1 MALKISALPGLIMDP
16 ETPGIYPGK
25 LLYFRFSKCFFKVKD
40 IDYVVNISFLISR
53 RVIYLNYKI

>member
-1 MALKISALPGLIMDP
+1 MCTLPGQIMDP
-16 ETPGIYPGK
+16 ETPGIYQGK
-25 LLYFRFSKCFFKVKD
+25 LYFRFSKKILKVKD